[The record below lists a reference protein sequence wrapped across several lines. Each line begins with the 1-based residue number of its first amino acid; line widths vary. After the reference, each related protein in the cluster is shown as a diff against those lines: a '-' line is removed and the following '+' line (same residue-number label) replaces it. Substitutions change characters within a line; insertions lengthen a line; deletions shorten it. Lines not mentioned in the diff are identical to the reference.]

1 MWKVMSF
8 LVQNSTFGNDQSWPD
23 TCFRRRE
30 GSNLGGNRTLGASRP
45 AKIGSQH
52 GSVLGCFLHCGGH
65 KIWNLLILHVS
76 TCQMSTL
83 SQDMPS
89 FRSLCAED
97 MSENW
102 SHEICQSTSQKR
114 CEKTCQKTL
123 RSCQTINVRLICL
136 KICRIRFARA
146 NTWDCTYM
154 WEYMTDEIFG
164 RSAKAEI
171 SAEWLMVLYPW
182 WSVNSF
188 FSWTFFGFVSKKMVN
203 PPFVDDFPIKTSIYR
218 RIPAGRAYT
227 SPGKSNVQAI
237 WSSDYQVSKQSIK
250 KNGEFIMYM
259 GVSINGDTK
268 IAGWCL

>member
-114 CEKTCQKTL
+114 CENTCQKTL
-123 RSCQTINVRLICL
+123 RSCCMI
-136 KICRIRFARA
+136 
-146 NTWDCTYM
+146 
-154 WEYMTDEIFG
+154 G
-164 RSAKAEI
+164 
-171 SAEWLMVLYPW
+171 MVLRQYVDNSTVEDRVSSELENLRC
-182 WSVNSF
+182 WSAF
-188 FSWTFFGFVSKKMVN
+188 
-203 PPFVDDFPIKTSIYR
+203 R
-218 RIPAGRAYT
+218 RHPQVY
-227 SPGKSNVQAI
+227 KSA
-237 WSSDYQVSKQSIK
+237 
-250 KNGEFIMYM
+250 
-259 GVSINGDTK
+259 
-268 IAGWCL
+268 